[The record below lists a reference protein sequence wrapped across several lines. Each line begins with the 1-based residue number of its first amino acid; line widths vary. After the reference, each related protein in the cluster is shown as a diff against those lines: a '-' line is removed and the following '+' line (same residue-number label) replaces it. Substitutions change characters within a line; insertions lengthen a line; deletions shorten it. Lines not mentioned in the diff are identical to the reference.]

1 MTACNCPDL
10 AAAIRNLQNAVEGL
24 RDELRAFRQALPS
37 ADTEALVALHERPR
51 VPEAQ
56 GSTS

>member
-1 MTACNCPDL
+1 MHECPCPDL
-10 AAAIRNLQNAVEGL
+10 VAAVRDLHAAVEGL
-24 RDELRAFRQALPS
+24 HDELRAFRQALPS